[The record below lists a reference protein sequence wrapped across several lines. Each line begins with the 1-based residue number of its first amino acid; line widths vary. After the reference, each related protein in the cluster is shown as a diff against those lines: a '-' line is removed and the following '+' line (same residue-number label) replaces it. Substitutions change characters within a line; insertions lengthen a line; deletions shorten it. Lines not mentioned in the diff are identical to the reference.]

1 MRIGTAVNTFSWNDM
16 NSTAREYILMAK
28 DVRDMQYRKE
38 WPAPGDKTLIELIA
52 KENKA
57 LKFYLDLTENKRS
70 SSLILGL
77 SADRKSTMQT
87 RVSDRPLIRLD
98 YSDNPEVLRH
108 RNPDGSLI
116 IGTHVHFDID
126 GYGAKWACCIPDQ
139 NILEPQ
145 DDDFASLFWSF
156 QETCK
161 ITEKLKVE
169 LSLGV

>member
-1 MRIGTAVNTFSWNDM
+1 M

-126 GYGAKWACCIPDQ
+126 GYGAKWACGIPDQ

-145 DDDFASLFWSF
+145 GDDFASLFWSF

>member
-1 MRIGTAVNTFSWNDM
+1 M
-16 NSTAREYILMAK
+16 NSTAREYILMSK
-28 DVRDMQYRKE
+28 DVRDMQYRKQ
-38 WPAPGDKTLIELIA
+38 WPAPGDKTLIELVA
-52 KENKA
+52 NENKA

-116 IGTHVHFDID
+116 IGTHVHFDLD
-126 GYGAKWACCIPDQ
+126 GHGAKWACGIPSQ
-139 NILEPQ
+139 NILKPKNY
-145 DDDFASLFWSF
+145 DFASLFWSF
-156 QETCK
+156 QETCN
-161 ITEKLKVE
+161 ITDKLKVE

>member
-1 MRIGTAVNTFSWNDM
+1 M
-16 NSTAREYILMAK
+16 NSTAREYILMSK
-28 DVRDMQYRKE
+28 DVRDMQYRKQ
-38 WPAPGDKTLIELIA
+38 WPAPGDKTLIELVA
-52 KENKA
+52 NENKA

-116 IGTHVHFDID
+116 VGTHVHFDLD
-126 GYGAKWACCIPDQ
+126 GYGAKWACGIPDQ
-139 NILEPQ
+139 IILKPQ
-145 DDDFASLFWSF
+145 SCDFASLFWSF
-156 QETCK
+156 QETCN
-161 ITEKLKVE
+161 ITDRLKVE

>member
-1 MRIGTAVNTFSWNDM
+1 MNTFTWNDM
-16 NSTAREYILMAK
+16 NATAREYILMSK
-28 DVRDMQYRKE
+28 DVRDMQYRKQ
-38 WPAPGDKTLIELIA
+38 WPAPGDKTLIELVA
-52 KENKA
+52 SENKA

-116 IGTHVHFDID
+116 VGTHVHFDLD
-126 GYGAKWACCIPDQ
+126 GYGAKWACGIPGQ
-139 NILEPQ
+139 IILKPKSY
-145 DDDFASLFWSF
+145 DFASLFWSF
-156 QETCK
+156 QETCN
-161 ITEKLKVE
+161 ITDKLKVE

>member
-1 MRIGTAVNTFSWNDM
+1 MS
-16 NSTAREYILMAK
+16 K
-28 DVRDMQYRKE
+28 DVRDMQYRKQ
-38 WPAPGDKTLIELIA
+38 WPAPGDKTLIELVA
-52 KENKA
+52 NEKKA
-57 LKFYLDLTENKRS
+57 LKFYLDPTENKRS

-116 IGTHVHFDID
+116 VGTHVHFDLD
-126 GYGAKWACCIPDQ
+126 GYGAKWACGIPDQ
-139 NILEPQ
+139 NILKPQ
-145 DDDFASLFWSF
+145 SYDFASFFWSF
-156 QETCK
+156 QETCN
-161 ITEKLKVE
+161 ITDKLKVE

>member
-1 MRIGTAVNTFSWNDM
+1 MNTFTWNDM
-16 NSTAREYILMAK
+16 NSTAREYILMSK
-28 DVRDMQYRKE
+28 DVRDMQYRKQ
-38 WPAPGDKTLIELIA
+38 WPAPGDKTLIELVA
-52 KENKA
+52 SENKA

-116 IGTHVHFDID
+116 VGTHVHFDLD
-126 GYGAKWACCIPDQ
+126 GYGAKWACGIPGQ
-139 NILEPQ
+139 NILKPKSY
-145 DDDFASLFWSF
+145 DFASLFWSF
-156 QETCK
+156 
-161 ITEKLKVE
+161 
-169 LSLGV
+169 

>member
-1 MRIGTAVNTFSWNDM
+1 M
-16 NSTAREYILMAK
+16 NSTAREYILMSK
-28 DVRDMQYRKE
+28 DVRDMQYRKQ
-38 WPAPGDKTLIELIA
+38 WPAPGDKTLIELVA
-52 KENKA
+52 SENKA

-116 IGTHVHFDID
+116 FGTHVHFDID
-126 GYGAKWACCIPDQ
+126 GYGAKWACGIPGQ
-139 NILEPQ
+139 NILKPLN
-145 DDDFASLFWSF
+145 DNFASLFWSF
-156 QETCK
+156 QETCN
-161 ITEKLKVE
+161 ITDKLKVE

>member
-1 MRIGTAVNTFSWNDM
+1 MNTFTWNDM
-16 NSTAREYILMAK
+16 NSTAREYILMSK
-28 DVRDMQYRKE
+28 DVRDMQYRKQ
-38 WPAPGDKTLIELIA
+38 WPAPGDKTLIELVA
-52 KENKA
+52 SENKA

-116 IGTHVHFDID
+116 VGTHVHFDLD
-126 GYGAKWACCIPDQ
+126 GYGAK
-139 NILEPQ
+139 
-145 DDDFASLFWSF
+145 
-156 QETCK
+156 
-161 ITEKLKVE
+161 
-169 LSLGV
+169 

>member
-1 MRIGTAVNTFSWNDM
+1 M
-16 NSTAREYILMAK
+16 NSTAREYILMSK
-28 DVRDMQYRKE
+28 DVRDMQYRKQ
-38 WPAPGDKTLIELIA
+38 WPAPGDKTLIELVA
-52 KENKA
+52 SENKA

-116 IGTHVHFDID
+116 LGTHVHFDIN
-126 GYGAKWACCIPDQ
+126 GYGAKWACGIPGQ
-139 NILEPQ
+139 NILKPLN
-145 DDDFASLFWSF
+145 DNFASLFWSF
-156 QETCK
+156 QETCN
-161 ITEKLKVE
+161 ITDKLKVE

>member
-1 MRIGTAVNTFSWNDM
+1 M
-16 NSTAREYILMAK
+16 NSTAREYILMSK
-28 DVRDMQYRKE
+28 DVRDMQYRKQ
-38 WPAPGDKTLIELIA
+38 WPAPGDKTLIELVA
-52 KENKA
+52 SENKA

-116 IGTHVHFDID
+116 VGTHVHFDLD
-126 GYGAKWACCIPDQ
+126 GYGAKWACGIPGQ
-139 NILEPQ
+139 NILKPKSC
-145 DDDFASLFWSF
+145 DFASLFWSF
-156 QETCK
+156 QETCN
-161 ITEKLKVE
+161 ITDKLKVE

>member
-1 MRIGTAVNTFSWNDM
+1 M
-16 NSTAREYILMAK
+16 NSTAREYILMSK
-28 DVRDMQYRKE
+28 DVRDMQYRKQ
-38 WPAPGDKTLIELIA
+38 WPAPGDKTLIELVA
-52 KENKA
+52 SENKA

-116 IGTHVHFDID
+116 LGTHVHFDID
-126 GYGAKWACCIPDQ
+126 GYGAKWACGIPGQ
-139 NILEPQ
+139 NILKPLN
-145 DDDFASLFWSF
+145 DNFASLFWSF
-156 QETCK
+156 QETCN
-161 ITEKLKVE
+161 ISISLK
-169 LSLGV
+169 

>member
-1 MRIGTAVNTFSWNDM
+1 M
-16 NSTAREYILMAK
+16 NSTAREYILMSK
-28 DVRDMQYRKE
+28 DVRDMQYRKQ
-38 WPAPGDKTLIELIA
+38 WPAPGDKTLIELVA
-52 KENKA
+52 NENKA

-116 IGTHVHFDID
+116 VGTHVHFDLD
-126 GYGAKWACCIPDQ
+126 GYGAKWACGIPDQ
-139 NILEPQ
+139 NILKPQ
-145 DDDFASLFWSF
+145 SCDFASLFWSF
-156 QETCK
+156 QETCN
-161 ITEKLKVE
+161 ITDRLKVE

>member
-1 MRIGTAVNTFSWNDM
+1 M
-16 NSTAREYILMAK
+16 NSTAREYILMSK
-28 DVRDMQYRKE
+28 DVRDMQYRKQ
-38 WPAPGDKTLIELIA
+38 WPAPGDKTLIELVA
-52 KENKA
+52 SENKA

-98 YSDNPEVLRH
+98 YSDNLEVLRH

-116 IGTHVHFDID
+116 VGTHVHFDLD
-126 GYGAKWACCIPDQ
+126 GYGAKMACGIPGQ
-139 NILEPQ
+139 NILKPKSY
-145 DDDFASLFWSF
+145 DLASLFWSF
-156 QETCK
+156 QETCN
-161 ITEKLKVE
+161 ITDKLKVE